1 MIDAASPYPEMLA
14 GGLVAGPRDCEVT
27 VSLIAGPDRAATEAT
42 LNSFLHCC
50 IDVARVGRFLV
61 LDAGLSAHDQ
71 AALRERYRFLE
82 FTDCAPAQI
91 RGAIGG
97 RLWLH
102 LSQGWRFFAPESFI
116 TRLSAVLEAEPEVVQ
131 VGINFGDA
139 EILTGVCAGEDV
151 VRRGAEAGR
160 YVLTDGLA
168 HGPAMFDT
176 GRPGLRTA
184 SLDEVLCIARA

>member
-1 MIDAASPYPEMLA
+1 MIDAASGYPGTLA

-27 VSLIAGPDRAATEAT
+27 VSLIAGPDRTATEAT

-50 IDVARVGRFLV
+50 IDLPRVGRFLV
-61 LDAGLSAHDQ
+61 LDAGLSAPDQ

-102 LSQGWRFFAPESFI
+102 LGQGWRFFAPDRFI
-116 TRLSAVLEAEPEVVQ
+116 GRLSAVLDAEPEVVQ

-139 EILTGVCAGEDV
+139 EILTGACAGAQSV
-151 VRRGAEAGR
+151 NSRNR
-160 YVLTDGLA
+160 
-168 HGPAMFDT
+168 
-176 GRPGLRTA
+176 
-184 SLDEVLCIARA
+184 